1 MFLSN
6 MQDNI
11 EIRNPATGAVAATLP
26 SSTTVELEN
35 TLSLLKQGQRD
46 WAKVPLQNRLEC
58 IIQFGQLILANKQ
71 ELAEILTNE
80 TGKPITQSLNEING
94 AQNRIEHLRKNA
106 TKWLSEEVV
115 VSEGATLENIR
126 YEPLG
131 VIANISAWNF
141 PYNVGFN
148 VFLYALVAGNAVLY
162 KPSEFATLTGLQF
175 AKYLYQ
181 AGIPENVFHCI
192 VGDGRIGEHILSLP
206 LDGYFFTGSYKTGL
220 HIATTVAHKLVPVQL
235 ELGGKDPLYVADDVA
250 DIKQAAVS
258 AAEGAFYNNGQSC
271 CAVERIYVSA
281 LIYDRFVEAFI
292 EEVASYRVG
301 DPMDV
306 DTFIGPLTRGEQLV
320 VLEDQVKDA
329 LQKGAR
335 LRLGGHVLEG
345 KGYYYAPTVFD
356 HCDHSM
362 ALMCDETFGPL
373 IGIQKVSSDEE
384 AIGLMQDTAYGLTA
398 AVFSSDRDRAMRIL
412 DQMDTGTVYWNCCDR
427 VSPNVPWS
435 GRRNSGL
442 GSTLSAQGIRAFVQ
456 PKAYHLRP

>member
-1 MFLSN
+1 

-11 EIRNPATGAVAATLP
+11 EIRNPATGAIEATLP
-26 SSTTVELEN
+26 STTTIELDAMVA
-35 TLSLLKQGQRD
+35 LLKQGQRD
-46 WAKVPLQNRLEC
+46 WAKVPLQDRLDC
-58 IIQFGQLILANKQ
+58 ILRFGKLISANKQ
-71 ELAEILTNE
+71 ELAEILTKE
-80 TGKPITQSLNEING
+80 TGKPINQSLNEISG
-94 AQNRIEHLRKNA
+94 AQNRIDHLRQNA
-106 TKWLSEEVV
+106 AKWLSEEVI

-162 KPSEFATLTGLQF
+162 KPSEFAALTGQQF

-181 AGIPENVFHCI
+181 AGIPDHVFQCV
-192 VGDGRIGEHILSLP
+192 VGGGDTGQYILSLP

-235 ELGGKDPLYVADDVA
+235 ELGGKDPLYVADDVT
-250 DIKQAAVS
+250 DIQQAAVS

-271 CAVERIYVSA
+271 CAVERIYVSEG
-281 LIYDRFVEAFI
+281 IYDQFVEAFV
-292 EEVASYRVG
+292 EEVASYKVG
-301 DPMDV
+301 DPMDK
-306 DTFIGPLTRGEQLV
+306 DTFVGPLTRAAQLT

-329 LQKGAR
+329 LEKGAR
-335 LRLGGHVLEG
+335 LRLGGHALEG
-345 KGYYYAPTVFD
+345 KGYYYAPTVFE
-356 HCDHSM
+356 HCDHRM
-362 ALMCDETFGPL
+362 ALMIDETFGPL

-398 AVFSSDRDRAMRIL
+398 AVFSSDRNRAMCIL

-427 VSPNVPWS
+427 VSPNIPWS